1 MAIKRYTAN
10 SDTTIT
16 NALESNLT
24 NRGTDAN
31 MGASDILE
39 IFSLYGQSGGTSSEL
54 ERALVKF
61 PVDEIISDRAAEGI
75 PAVGKVNFY
84 LKMHNAPHTQTLPR
98 NFTLSAKKVTTDW
111 QEGIGL
117 DMEEYKD
124 KTYGNAGATWISA
137 SNTTSW
143 TRMGGDYTGT
153 EYKQTFEEG
162 TEDLEIDITT
172 LVEDWVLNGNN
183 YGIGLQLTASEEA
196 YYTDYYSREAVYF
209 DKLSF
214 LSGSGNDVSS
224 SSGKDTFSAWVYRSE
239 ATEMYVCNWL
249 RTSTYNKVTAK
260 SLRIYSGGNVAFS
273 QYIQGGTGM
282 EAISTALL
290 PLNTWT
296 HVGFSHD
303 YFVEDGTSTVIY
315 INGIS
320 QSCTVTPGSPG
331 VGAPYEQTDFC
342 IGARRANSAPDPAF
356 IWSGSIDDASY
367 YNRILTETEVLEI
380 YNGGCPN
387 NLKSLAAT
395 SASLQHWWINGDDP
409 RDTINFATSSAGTV
423 SIYDQVGTYNLYATG
438 TGDMAI
444 IDSVCAGGGGVLA
457 QDTST
462 GQLINTEGST
472 LNYYTKKFFAR
483 SSEFFFKR
491 PVIEARWNSSI
502 QDDRGN
508 FYASSSMVPA
518 EDNLNTIYLYNI
530 SRGQYTDI
538 PNYSDLELRLYATLG
553 GSSLENPTVGR
564 VSTGI
569 YSASFALETTASV
582 VYDVWHSGSGETR
595 VDFHTGTI
603 DVKTHAGSTS
613 QPNTEYYSNITN
625 LKPIYSTDESPRLQ
639 LYVRP
644 KDWSPTIYT
653 VASQD
658 IETTPIEKAA
668 YKVYRVVDDLEVIP
682 YGTGSDNH
690 TIMSYDEKG
699 NHFNLDMSLLQADYA
714 YGIKVAFYNPSTKSY
729 VEQRQAWKFRVED
742 LDSQ

>member
-16 NALESNLT
+16 NAFESNLT

-39 IFSLYGQSGGTSSEL
+39 IFSLYGQNGGTSSEL
-54 ERALVKF
+54 ERTLIKF
-61 PVDEIISDRAAEGI
+61 PVDEIISDRAAEDI

-84 LKMHNAPHTQTLPR
+84 LKMHNAPHSQTLPR

-124 KTYGNAGATWISA
+124 KTYGNAGATWVSA
-137 SNTTSW
+137 SNTTTW
-143 TRMGGDYTGT
+143 TRMGGDYDAT
-153 EYKQTFEEG
+153 EYKQTFAEG
-162 TEDLEIDITT
+162 TEDLELDITT
-172 LVEDWVLNGNN
+172 LIEDWVLNGNN

-196 YYTDYYSREAVYF
+196 YHSGAAGADDVDGE
-209 DKLSF
+209 LNN
-214 LSGSGNDVSS
+214 LSG
-224 SSGKDTFSAWVYRSE
+224 
-239 ATEMYVCNWL
+239 ATL
-249 RTSTYNKVTAK
+249 S
-260 SLRIYSGGNVAFS
+260 
-273 QYIQGGTGM
+273 
-282 EAISTALL
+282 
-290 PLNTWT
+290 
-296 HVGFSHD
+296 
-303 YFVEDGTSTVIY
+303 
-315 INGIS
+315 
-320 QSCTVTPGSPG
+320 
-331 VGAPYEQTDFC
+331 
-342 IGARRANSAPDPAF
+342 
-356 IWSGSIDDASY
+356 
-367 YNRILTETEVLEI
+367 
-380 YNGGCPN
+380 
-387 NLKSLAAT
+387 
-395 SASLQHWWINGDDP
+395 
-409 RDTINFATSSAGTV
+409 
-423 SIYDQVGTYNLYATG
+423 
-438 TGDMAI
+438 
-444 IDSVCAGGGGVLA
+444 
-457 QDTST
+457 
-462 GQLINTEGST
+462 
-472 LNYYTKKFFAR
+472 YYTKKFFAR

-502 QDDRGN
+502 QDDRGD

-518 EDNLNTIYLYNI
+518 ADNLNTIYLYNI
-530 SRGQYTDI
+530 SRGQYVDI
-538 PNYSDLELRLYATLG
+538 PNYDTDLNLRIYATLG
-553 GSSLENPTVGR
+553 GSTIGSSSIGR
-564 VSTGI
+564 VSAGI
-569 YSASFALETTASV
+569 YSASFALDTTAST
-582 VYDVWHSGSGETR
+582 VYDVWYSGSAEER
-595 VDFHTGTI
+595 VNFHTGTI

-699 NHFNLDMSLLQADYA
+699 NHFNLDMSLLQSDYA

>member
-16 NALESNLT
+16 NAFESNLT
-24 NRGTDAN
+24 KRGTDAN

-39 IFSLYGQSGGTSSEL
+39 IFSLYGQNGGTSSEL
-54 ERALVKF
+54 GRVLIKF
-61 PVDEIISDRAAEGI
+61 PVDEIISDRAAEDI

-84 LKMHNAPHTQTLPR
+84 LKMHNAPHSQTLPR
-98 NFTLSAKKVTTDW
+98 NFTLSAKKIITDW

-137 SNTTSW
+137 SNTAAW
-143 TRMGGDYTGT
+143 VRMGGDYAET
-153 EYKQTFEEG
+153 EYKQVFEKG

-172 LVEDWVLNGNN
+172 LVEDWILNGNN

-196 YYTDYYSREAVYF
+196 YCAEYYPREAVTF
-209 DKLSF
+209 DQLAW
-214 LSGSGNDVSS
+214 LSGSGPDISS
-224 SSGKDTFSAWVYRSE
+224 SSRRDTISAWIYIPPYLPGGKDILSWT
-239 ATEMYVCNWL
+239 
-249 RTSTYNKVTAK
+249 
-260 SLRIYSGGNVAFS
+260 
-273 QYIQGGTGM
+273 GTGTTDTHRRLARNYQSKFNYHRDWTSG
-282 EAISTALL
+282 ELEILTT
-290 PLNTWT
+290 NTLQDDAWT
-296 HVGFSHD
+296 HIAVTDDASSA
-303 YFVEDGTSTVIY
+303 TNLPTLY

-320 QSCTVTPGSPG
+320 QSVSISDTRSPSDIPLETSNFSMG
-331 VGAPYEQTDFC
+331 GEITHIFP
-342 IGARRANSAPDPAF
+342 N
-356 IWSGSIDDASY
+356 WSGSIDDVSY
-367 YNRILTETEVLEI
+367 YDRILTSTEILEI
-380 YNGGCPN
+380 YNNGCPT
-387 NLKSLAAT
+387 NLKEIYS
-395 SASLQHWWINGDDP
+395 SQASLKNWWINGDDP
-409 RDTINFATSSAGTV
+409 RDVIRLGTPPLSA

-438 TGDMAI
+438 SGTMAI
-444 IDSVCAGGGGVLA
+444 TASVCAGGGGILA
-457 QDTST
+457 QDVTT
-462 GQLINTEGST
+462 GQLINVEGST
-472 LNYYTKKFFAR
+472 LNYYTKKFFAN

-502 QDDRGN
+502 QDDRGD

-518 EDNLNTIYLYNI
+518 ADNLNTIYLYNI

-553 GSSLENPTVGR
+553 GSSLGNPTVGR

-569 YSASFALETTASV
+569 YSASFALETTAST
-582 VYDVWHSGSGETR
+582 VYDVWHSGSGEER
-595 VDFHTGTI
+595 VNFHTGTI
-603 DVKTHAGSTS
+603 DVKTHAGSTY

-699 NHFNLDMSLLQADYA
+699 NHFNLDMSLLQPDYA

>member
-16 NALESNLT
+16 NAFESNLT
-24 NRGTDAN
+24 KRGTDAN

-39 IFSLYGQSGGTSSEL
+39 IFSLYGQNGGTSSEL
-54 ERALVKF
+54 GRVLIKF
-61 PVDEIISDRAAEGI
+61 PVDEIISDRAAEDI

-84 LKMHNAPHTQTLPR
+84 LKMHNAPHSQTLPR
-98 NFTLSAKKVTTDW
+98 NFTLSAKKIITDW
-111 QEGIGL
+111 QEGNGL

-137 SNTTSW
+137 SNTAAW
-143 TRMGGDYTGT
+143 VRMGGDYAET
-153 EYKQTFEEG
+153 EYKQVFEKG

-172 LVEDWVLNGNN
+172 LVEDWILNGNN

-196 YYTDYYSREAVYF
+196 YCAEYYPREAVTF
-209 DKLSF
+209 DQLAW
-214 LSGSGNDVSS
+214 LSGSGPDISS
-224 SSGKDTFSAWVYRSE
+224 SSRRDTISAWIYIPPYLPGGKDILSWT
-239 ATEMYVCNWL
+239 
-249 RTSTYNKVTAK
+249 
-260 SLRIYSGGNVAFS
+260 
-273 QYIQGGTGM
+273 GTGTTDTHRRLARNYQSKFNYHRDWTSG
-282 EAISTALL
+282 ELEILTT
-290 PLNTWT
+290 NTLQDDAWT
-296 HVGFSHD
+296 HIAVTDDASSA
-303 YFVEDGTSTVIY
+303 TNLPTLY

-320 QSCTVTPGSPG
+320 QSVSISDTRSPSDIPLETSNFSMG
-331 VGAPYEQTDFC
+331 GEITHIFP
-342 IGARRANSAPDPAF
+342 N
-356 IWSGSIDDASY
+356 WSGSIDDVSY
-367 YNRILTETEVLEI
+367 YDRILTSTEILEI
-380 YNGGCPN
+380 YNNGCPT
-387 NLKSLAAT
+387 NLKEIYS
-395 SASLQHWWINGDDP
+395 SQASLKNWWINGDDP
-409 RDTINFATSSAGTV
+409 RDVIRLGTPPLSA

-438 TGDMAI
+438 SGTMAI
-444 IDSVCAGGGGVLA
+444 TASVCAGGGGILA
-457 QDTST
+457 QDVTT
-462 GQLINTEGST
+462 GQLINVEGST
-472 LNYYTKKFFAR
+472 LNYYTKKFFAH

-502 QDDRGN
+502 QDDRGD

-518 EDNLNTIYLYNI
+518 ADNLNTIYLYNI

-553 GSSLENPTVGR
+553 GSSLGNPTVGR

-569 YSASFALETTASV
+569 YSASFALETTAST
-582 VYDVWHSGSGETR
+582 VYDVWHSGSGEER
-595 VDFHTGTI
+595 VNFHTGTI
-603 DVKTHAGSTS
+603 DVKTHAGSTY

-699 NHFNLDMSLLQADYA
+699 NHFNLDMSLLQPDYA

>member
-16 NALESNLT
+16 NAFESNLT
-24 NRGTDAN
+24 KRGTDAN

-39 IFSLYGQSGGTSSEL
+39 IFSLYGQNGGTSSEL
-54 ERALVKF
+54 ERTLIKF
-61 PVDEIISDRAAEGI
+61 PVDEIISDRAAEEI

-84 LKMHNAPHTQTLPR
+84 LKMHNAPHSQTLPR
-98 NFTLSAKKVTTDW
+98 NFTLSAKKVITDW

-137 SNTTSW
+137 SNTAAW
-143 TRMGGDYTGT
+143 VRMGGDYTGT
-153 EYKQTFEEG
+153 EYKQTFEKG

-172 LVEDWVLNGNN
+172 LVEDWVLNGSN

-196 YYTDYYSREAVYF
+196 YYADHYPRESVTF
-209 DKLSF
+209 DQLAW
-214 LSGSGNDVSS
+214 LSGSGDNEVSS
-224 SSGKDTFSAWVYRSE
+224 SSGKLSFSAWVQMDNLGNRAIALWGSDDIPTRALRLGRQSNKGLQFLRSWSDGE
-239 ATEMYVCNWL
+239 ISCD
-249 RTSTYNKVTAK
+249 TSP
-260 SLRIYSGGNVAFS
+260 G
-273 QYIQGGTGM
+273 
-282 EAISTALL
+282 LL
-290 PLNTWT
+290 ADNGWT
-296 HVGFSHD
+296 HIAMTLDDIAPGVLD
-303 YFVEDGTSTVIY
+303 NNLPTLYL
-315 INGIS
+315 NGIS
-320 QSCTVTPGSPG
+320 QSLGNINDNRSNPSTSVRRDL
-331 VGAPYEQTDFC
+331 VNFR
-342 IGARRANSAPDPAF
+342 IGQASTGMHLMT
-356 IWSGSIDDASY
+356 GSIDDIAFYDKELSAA
-367 YNRILTETEVLEI
+367 EVLEI
-380 YNGGCPN
+380 YNNGCPS
-387 NLKSLAAT
+387 NLKEIHS
-395 SASLQHWWINGDDP
+395 SQASLKNWWVNGDDP
-409 RDTINFATSSAGTV
+409 RDEIHLGTPPLTA

-438 TGDMAI
+438 SGTMAI
-444 IDSVCAGGGGVLA
+444 TASVCAGGGGILA
-457 QDTST
+457 QDATS
-462 GQLINTEGST
+462 GQLINVEGST

-502 QDDRGN
+502 QDDRGD

-518 EDNLNTIYLYNI
+518 ADNLNTIYLYNI
-530 SRGQYTDI
+530 SRGQYADI
-538 PNYSDLELRLYATLG
+538 PNYTDLDLRLYATLG
-553 GSSLENPTVGR
+553 GSSLGNPTVGR

-582 VYDVWHSGSGETR
+582 IYDVWHSGSGEER

-603 DVKTHAGSTS
+603 DVKTHAGSTY
-613 QPNTEYYSNITN
+613 QPNTKYYCNITN
-625 LKPIYSTDESPRLQ
+625 LKPVYSTYESPRMQ

-699 NHFNLDMSLLQADYA
+699 NHFNLDMSLLQPDYA